1 MRSISRH
8 KIDIYDFLG
17 PKDLLYT
24 SNILS
29 INNQSCEDLDYDQQ
43 TLEGSGQ
50 KANEP

>member
-1 MRSISRH
+1 MTSMRSASRH

-29 INNQSCEDLDYDQQ
+29 IHNSKVEDDYDQ
-43 TLEGSGQ
+43 
-50 KANEP
+50 